1 MSQVDGRI
9 LRSQKSQTLILESII
24 NLINKGNY
32 YPTAD
37 QVAKESGIAIRTVF
51 RQFADMESLLMKV
64 DELINIKILK
74 VLDIPSRRGPYPE
87 SLNFYEDI
95 TPLEIIPKKESSNID
110 IKFVERVGRPT
121 KRERRQTD
129 RLMGRD

>member
-1 MSQVDGRI
+1 MSN
-9 LRSQKSQTLILESII
+9 ILEKKTLRLDIYLYYIRIFKSRSIATKFVLTNRLRISGQVTQKPHKMISVGDVLTMTI
-24 NLINKGNY
+24 N
-32 YPTAD
+32 D
-37 QVAKESGIAIRTVF
+37 
-51 RQFADMESLLMKV
+51 
-64 DELINIKILK
+64 NIKILK

-95 TPLEIIPKKESSNID
+95 TPIEIIPKKESSNID

-129 RLMGRD
+129 KLMGRD

>member
-1 MSQVDGRI
+1 MVSNFLEKKTLRLDTYLYYIRIFKSRSIATKFVLTNRLRISGQVT
-9 LRSQKSQTLILESII
+9 QKPHRMISIGDVLTMTI
-24 NLINKGNY
+24 N
-32 YPTAD
+32 D
-37 QVAKESGIAIRTVF
+37 
-51 RQFADMESLLMKV
+51 
-64 DELINIKILK
+64 NIKILK
-74 VLDIPSRRGPYPE
+74 VLDIPNRRGPYSE

-95 TPLEIIPKKESSNID
+95 TPIEIIPKKKIRKTD

>member
-1 MSQVDGRI
+1 MIS
-9 LRSQKSQTLILESII
+9 TILEKKTLRLDIYLYYIRLFKSRSIATKFVLTSRLRISGQLTQKPHKMISVGDVLTMTI
-24 NLINKGNY
+24 N
-32 YPTAD
+32 D
-37 QVAKESGIAIRTVF
+37 
-51 RQFADMESLLMKV
+51 
-64 DELINIKILK
+64 NIKILK

-95 TPLEIIPKKESSNID
+95 TPIEIIPKKESSNID

>member
-1 MSQVDGRI
+1 MI
-9 LRSQKSQTLILESII
+9 FNILEKKTLRLDIYLYYIRLFKSRSIATKFILTNRLRISGQVTQKPHKMISVGDVLTMTI
-24 NLINKGNY
+24 N
-32 YPTAD
+32 D
-37 QVAKESGIAIRTVF
+37 
-51 RQFADMESLLMKV
+51 
-64 DELINIKILK
+64 NIKILK

-95 TPLEIIPKKESSNID
+95 TPIEIIPKKKSSNIN
-110 IKFVERVGRPT
+110 IKFVQRVGRPT